1 MAGEERPIEPA
12 DAVPTPNIVQETER
26 LGEMTD
32 TDQRM
37 RTQYEIFQ
45 KLDKLG
51 RALMVEHYPDSA
63 EVYARQM
70 VRHSAARRLAPG
82 PDAVG
87 FRTSAFGGQQR
98 ARRPRSPPSTQ

>member
-1 MAGEERPIEPA
+1 M
-12 DAVPTPNIVQETER
+12 PTPNIVQETER

-51 RALMVEHYPDSA
+51 RALMAEHYPDSA
-63 EVYARQM
+63 EV
-70 VRHSAARRLAPG
+70 
-82 PDAVG
+82 
-87 FRTSAFGGQQR
+87 
-98 ARRPRSPPSTQ
+98 